1 MWQLLELGD
10 KVLGRCDDSSG
21 MIGDIFRE
29 AFCHNGHGVSDD
41 VIQQL
46 AEPLGP
52 VGLEALKR
60 QFQQLGEQ
68 LVPPREEWQ
77 QVSYGSGG
85 PTYAHEPEESSR
97 QLIVMLLPT
106 HLWAPRKIRV
116 PRGST
121 SETHCGNWSVWSL
134 RPRQGKLF
142 EVPLWLTVYL

>member
-1 MWQLLELGD
+1 
-10 KVLGRCDDSSG
+10 

-106 HLWAPRKIRV
+106 HL
-116 PRGST
+116 
-121 SETHCGNWSVWSL
+121 
-134 RPRQGKLF
+134 
-142 EVPLWLTVYL
+142 